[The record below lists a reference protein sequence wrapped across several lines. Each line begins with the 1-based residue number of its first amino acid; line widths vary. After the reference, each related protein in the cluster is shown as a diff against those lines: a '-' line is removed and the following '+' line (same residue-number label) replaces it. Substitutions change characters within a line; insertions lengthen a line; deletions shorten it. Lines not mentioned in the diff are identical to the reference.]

1 MIDFLLAPETVP
13 FSVALLV
20 MLMIGAVEAFGLGVG
35 AVDLDAGAD
44 VNAEG
49 GDLLGW
55 LGIGT
60 VPLLVVLV
68 VLLALFGLIG
78 MAGQQL
84 AAALLGA
91 PVSPWIA
98 APAALVLAL
107 PLTGSCARF
116 LGGILPHDET
126 TAVSL
131 DSLVGKRATIVV
143 GLAGPGSPARAQ
155 VRDAYGQA
163 HYVMVEPIEGGATI
177 SEGETVLLV
186 EREGNIFI
194 GLSEG
199 GSPLTAI
206 DHRPAA
212 AKIQGGNQ

>member
-1 MIDFLLAPETVP
+1 MIDFLLAPEMVP

-20 MLMIGAVEAFGLGVG
+20 MLMIGAVEAIGLGAA
-35 AVDLDAGAD
+35 AVHLDAGAD
-44 VNAEG
+44 AAADG

-60 VPLLVVLV
+60 VPLLITLV

-98 APAALVLAL
+98 APAAFAAAL
-107 PLTGSCARF
+107 PLTGTCARF

-143 GLAGPGSPARAQ
+143 GSARHGAPARAQ
-155 VRDAYGQA
+155 VRDAYGQV
-163 HYVMVEPIEGGATI
+163 HYVMVEPIEQGGPIA
-177 SEGETVLLV
+177 EGETALLIA
-186 EREGNIFI
+186 REGELFI

-199 GSPLTAI
+199 GSPLSAI
-206 DHRPAA
+206 DHRAA
-212 AKIQGGNQ
+212 LPRL